1 MAKVKVNKDGCI
13 GCGMCT
19 GICPEVFQLG
29 DDSLSENKF
38 GQGAEIPAETV
49 DAAKEAADSC
59 PTQAIEVEEY

>member
-1 MAKVKVNKDGCI
+1 MAKVKVVKDSCI

-38 GQGAEIPAETV
+38 GNGAEIPAEFE
-49 DAAKEAADSC
+49 DAAREAADSC
-59 PTQAIEVEEY
+59 PTQAIEVE

>member
-1 MAKVKVNKDGCI
+1 MAKVKVNKGSCI

-19 GICPEVFQLG
+19 GICPEVFELG

-38 GQGAEIPAETV
+38 GEGAAIPAEFV

-59 PTQAIEVEEY
+59 PTQAIEVEE

>member
-1 MAKVKVNKDGCI
+1 MAKVKVNKGGCI

-38 GQGAEIPAETV
+38 GEGAEVPAEFV

-59 PTQAIEVEEY
+59 PTQAIEVE